1 MDELLEPHDV
11 RALSRL
17 LDRAQRA
24 LTAAEREALRP
35 YGLTP
40 AAFQLLD
47 LVVARGEIAPGRA
60 AEHLGV
66 SRPTISGWI
75 GVLTDARLVD
85 RGGVDGDAR
94 RAIIVPTADGR
105 RVWKGASEAIRR
117 RQLRLVARALDANAQ
132 ADLLAALTSIADELP
147 GGRDDA

>member
-1 MDELLEPHDV
+1 MSEPFEPHDV

-24 LTAAEREALRP
+24 LTAVEREALRP
-35 YGLTP
+35 YDLTP
-40 AAFQLLD
+40 AAFQLLE
-47 LVVARGEIAPGRA
+47 LVVGRGEIAPGRA
-60 AEHLGV
+60 AEVLGV
-66 SRPTISGWI
+66 SRPTISGWL
-75 GVLTDARLVD
+75 GVLTDEGLVE

-94 RAIIVPTADGR
+94 RAIVVPTAEGR

-132 ADLLAALTSIADELP
+132 ADLLGALERIGEGLP
-147 GGRDDA
+147 GSGEDA